1 MDAEPEKFEVA
12 IRIMGNEIIAFS
24 LTSDSKRKT
33 WIAVSVITFVIILM
47 LLVDTLP
54 TLLSIISS
62 FSPTI

>member
-1 MDAEPEKFEVA
+1 MDVEPEKFEVA
-12 IRIMGNEIIAFS
+12 IRIMGNEILAFS
-24 LTSDSKRKT
+24 LNSDSPRKT

-62 FSPTI
+62 VS